1 MQQAQRGRRWQP
13 QDPGYAR
20 AIHDGFAAQQVM
32 RLIGASLSTVEPG
45 FVEIRLPYHDE
56 VTQQH
61 GFVHGGIVGMLLD
74 NACTFSVFTLLP
86 AGDTGLTVEYK
97 VNLVA
102 PVGPGS
108 VLVARGWVTSFGRT
122 LAVTSGEAFTLGGE
136 RERLTATAQGT
147 VMRLKAEASGRS

>member
-1 MQQAQRGRRWQP
+1 MQQAQRGRTWEP
-13 QDPGYAR
+13 EDPDYAQ

-32 RLIGASLSTVEPG
+32 QLIGASLSTVEPG

-122 LAVTSGEAFTLGGE
+122 LAVTSGEAFTLDGE